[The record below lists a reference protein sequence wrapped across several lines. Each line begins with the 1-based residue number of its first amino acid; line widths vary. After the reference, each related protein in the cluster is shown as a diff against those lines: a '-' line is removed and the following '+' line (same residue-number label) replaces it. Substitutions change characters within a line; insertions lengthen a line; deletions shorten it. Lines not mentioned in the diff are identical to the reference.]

1 LACRPYSWSTPKGT
15 GIIRLAS
22 MMGFLGM
29 LLWSMSLP
37 TFAQDAPGV
46 HRKPDGTLTFDIG
59 PQSLRTAL
67 RAYGEVTGQAVLVDD
82 ALTAERQSP
91 GVQGD
96 FGKVDALQRLLA
108 GTGLVASYSTDQ
120 AFTLKL
126 ATRVE
131 SSESDSG
138 ESSQSSAV
146 GGLEV
151 VTQNYAGTIQRSI
164 ESALCRFDQTRPG
177 TYRLALQVWI
187 APSGKIEQTR
197 VLSVDD
203 DARAAAVS
211 KALNQVVLDPPPVA
225 MPQPLTLLL
234 LPRNPADVA
243 RCDALVQRHH

>member
-1 LACRPYSWSTPKGT
+1 MTCHIFNGSTPKGT
-15 GIIRLAS
+15 WIIRLAWV
-22 MMGFLGM
+22 MVCLGM
-29 LLWSMSLP
+29 PFWGMSLSAS
-37 TFAQDAPGV
+37 AQDAPDV
-46 HRKPDGTLTFDIG
+46 HRKPDGTLTFDIE

-67 RAYGEVTGQAVLVDD
+67 RAYSEVTGQAVLVDD
-82 ALTAERQSP
+82 TLTAARRSP

-108 GTGLVASYSTDQ
+108 GTGLVASYSTDE

-126 ATRVE
+126 AARAE

-138 ESSQSSAV
+138 ESSQSSAG

-151 VTQNYAGTIQRSI
+151 VTQKYAGNIQRSI

-187 APSGKIEQTR
+187 APSGEIEQTR
-197 VLSVDD
+197 VLSDD
-203 DARAAAVS
+203 EDARAAAVS
-211 KALNQVVLDPPPVA
+211 RALSRLMLDPPPSD

-234 LPRNPADVA
+234 LPRHPADAA
-243 RCDALVQRHH
+243 RCGALVQRHH